1 MQTLKKELQERGF
14 IYQFSDEKVFE
25 KLEKWNM
32 AFYCGFDPTS
42 DSLHLG
48 NFIGFMCAVHLM
60 LKGNTYFAL
69 VGGATGM
76 IGDPGGKESER
87 TFLSEENLKKNE
99 KAIGEQFKNILVWLE
114 RSTWKKLPFK
124 LVNNLDFYTGLS
136 YLDFLREV
144 GKYHTVNQ
152 MMAKDTVKKRIE
164 DPSKSISYTEFSYM
178 LLQGYDFYK
187 LFSENNVQVE
197 IGGQDQWGNLMTGI
211 ELVRKKTEAEVYAFT
226 WPLMLDASGKKFWKS
241 EGNALFLDKNKT
253 SAYTIY
259 QYFLNT
265 ADEDIEKFLKIL
277 TLLDLEKIENIIK
290 THKACPEDR
299 YGQNML
305 AYKVV
310 EIIHWE
316 KSAIFSFHLSSVIF
330 WWWNSF
336 VQKYSNSFKDFNLS
350 QIEKNNPQSVIELL
364 SNSDDEAIFET
375 YNEIWWVEY
384 KEQNLFELFVS
395 SGLEQSNSTAR
406 QTFQEGVMYI
416 NEKKIEDA
424 KYDFSA
430 DFVNGKFLILRKG
443 KKSPKY
449 KIVIKK

>member
-32 AFYCGFDPTS
+32 AFYCWFDPTS

-76 IGDPGGKESER
+76 IGDPGWKESER

-99 KAIGEQFKNILVWLE
+99 KAIGEQFKNILGWLE
-114 RSTWKKLPFK
+114 KSTWKKLPFR

-152 MMAKDTVKKRIE
+152 MIAKDTVKKRIE

-187 LFSENNVQVE
+187 LFRENNVQVE
-197 IGGQDQWGNLMTGI
+197 IGGQDQWGNLVTGI
-211 ELVRKKTEAEVYAFT
+211 ELVRKKTEKEVYAFT
-226 WPLMLDASGKKFWKS
+226 WPLMLDANGKKFWKS

-265 ADEDIEKFLKIL
+265 ADQDVEKFLKIL
-277 TLLDLEKIENIIK
+277 TLLTLDEIQKIIQEYKKSPEKRFGQKKLAYEVVKIIHGEKEAKTSEKISDFLFGENDKIEVLK
-290 THKACPEDR
+290 NLEAEDF
-299 YGQNML
+299 
-305 AYKVV
+305 
-310 EIIHWE
+310 E
-316 KSAIFSFHLSSVIF
+316 
-330 WWWNSF
+330 
-336 VQKYSNSFKDFNLS
+336 NL
-350 QIEKNNPQSVIELL
+350 
-364 SNSDDEAIFET
+364 F
-375 YNEIWWVEY
+375 NEIGWISY
-384 KEQNLFELFVS
+384 FDQNLFELFVS

-406 QTFQEGVMYI
+406 QTFQSGGMFI
-416 NEKKIEDA
+416 NEKKIDDA
-424 KYDFSA
+424 RYDFST
-430 DFVNGKFLILRKG
+430 DFINGKFLLLKKG
-443 KKSPKY
+443 KKNY
-449 KIVIKK
+449 KIVIKKI

>member
-1 MQTLKKELQERGF
+1 MTSLKKELQERGF
-14 IYQFSDEKVFE
+14 IYQISDEKVFE

-32 AFYCGFDPTS
+32 AFYCWFDPTS

-99 KAIGEQFKNILVWLE
+99 KAIGEQFKNILSGLE
-114 RSTWKKLPFK
+114 KSTGKKLPFQ
-124 LVNNLDFYTGLS
+124 LVNNLDFYIWLS

-152 MMAKDTVKKRIE
+152 MIAKDTVKKRIE
-164 DPSKSISYTEFSYM
+164 DPTKSISYTEFSYM

-197 IGGQDQWGNLMTGI
+197 IGGQDQWGNLVTWI
-211 ELVRKKTEAEVYAFT
+211 ELIRKKTEKESYAFT
-226 WPLMLDASGKKFWKS
+226 WPLMLDASGKKFGKS
-241 EGNALFLDKNKT
+241 EWNALFLDKNKT
-253 SAYTIY
+253 SAYKIY

-265 ADEDIEKFLKIL
+265 ADEDVEKFLKIL
-277 TLLDLEKIENIIK
+277 TLLSIDEIQNIKKEHKKNPEK
-290 THKACPEDR
+290 R
-299 YGQNML
+299 YGQKKL
-305 AYKVV
+305 AYEVV
-310 EIIHWE
+310 KIIHGEKEAEISEKISDFLFWE
-316 KSAIFSFHLSSVIF
+316 NDK
-330 WWWNSF
+330 
-336 VQKYSNSFKDFNLS
+336 
-350 QIEKNNPQSVIELL
+350 IELL
-364 SNSDDEAIFET
+364 SSLKKQDFENFF
-375 YNEIWWVEY
+375 NEIGGIEY
-384 KEQNLFELFVS
+384 KEQTLFELFVS

-406 QTFQEGVMYI
+406 QTLQSGWIFI
-416 NEKKIEDA
+416 NEKKIEDT
-424 KYDFSA
+424 KYDFSS

-443 KKSPKY
+443 KKNY